1 MMKKLLSA
9 FLAAIMLSAAATFVL
24 PASAE
29 DGVGGL
35 IEIARPEMNVISPLA
50 IVQSVEGTDAY
61 RDILSGDGAPSIVLV
76 NGDEVSDFSELFTL
90 CAAAPSIPNVRIS
103 DEAQADSLMAAA
115 EALGFDD
122 ITVISPD
129 PALLAR
135 VRGGRAVIRTGLEVT
150 LPGDAITSKKA
161 NEVRLAVRGAPA
173 TFCVIGTEHATLHNV
188 RELQSLALAVWIKL
202 DTADPA
208 DVVSAVNSGANGVI
222 VSDRQAAIDTIN
234 QFFEPGTMART
245 PLIIGHRGYPAIE
258 PDNTIES
265 FRAALDNGADVF
277 EIDVH
282 ISADGHVIVMHDGDI
297 RGMTNYGGDLSIEE
311 MTLEEIKS
319 YNIVSTVYSPG
330 KYRIGDV
337 TDLKV
342 PTFDEV
348 LDLLAEYPGRR
359 VFVELK
365 GSNPACIA
373 EVSRLVRERDMEDQ
387 IDVISFSSYLLG
399 ETVAEGNMPG
409 MSTGYLGD
417 ASGAEG
423 IIAEVLRDLYS
434 GIVAAQRIMSSID
447 YGTVRDREYTAAAN
461 DRGMTVWP
469 WTYSYYSNDRA
480 FFLGSAGITTDDPG
494 WAAHMFKYITAGDLT
509 VGVGRKVESGVVAE
523 TYSGEKTEI
532 APNKVRRK
540 VIEGDSVEVANGRI
554 IGVREGGAKIVCSV
568 TAKTET
574 GKEYVLSCGAVNVTV
589 TPDGPGVDRN
599 EADVDPEDPVI
610 PVWDG
615 DEIRVSHLN
624 EFNEHDYEAMIVTDP
639 GWVTAVGDIEGTDP
653 GVMKHFIM
661 YEVENI
667 DGHYIAKKYIT
678 GNRIFS
684 YPAPDPAD
692 GFLLC
697 LCRKNSAY
705 EYALGGKLLGR
716 ELVPDGFNLYFS
728 FGFDTDSDPSLSKRL
743 EVHRPDGASGFTDVR
758 SSAFYA
764 DPVVWAVYMDIT
776 SGTSKTTFSP
786 GAPCTRAQAV
796 TFLWRAAGS
805 PEPESDE
812 NPFEDVK
819 EGKFYYDAVLWAV
832 ENDITNGMDKTHF
845 SPDGTCTR
853 GQIVTFL
860 RRSSGSPEPNGEVN
874 PFEDVKDGSFYHDS
888 VLWAVENG
896 VTNGTDATHFSPNEK
911 CTRGQIVTF
920 LYRNAK

>member
-9 FLAAIMLSAAATFVL
+9 FLAAIMLSAAATFVP

-29 DGVGGL
+29 DGAGGL

-50 IVQSVEGTDAY
+50 VVQSVEGTDAY
-61 RDILSGDGAPSIVLV
+61 RGVLSGDGAPSIVLV
-76 NGDEVSDFSELFTL
+76 NGDEVSDFSEFLTL
-90 CAAAPSIPNVRIS
+90 CASAPSIPNVRIS
-103 DEAQADSLMAAA
+103 DEAQADAMLAAA
-115 EALGFDD
+115 EVLGFDD
-122 ITVISPD
+122 ITVISPS
-129 PALLAR
+129 PELLAR
-135 VRGGRAVIRTGLEVT
+135 VRDGRAVIRTGLEVT
-150 LPGDAITSKKA
+150 LPGDAITSKEA

-188 RELQSLALAVWIKL
+188 RELQSLALAVWVRL

-222 VSDRQAAIDTIN
+222 VSDRQAAVDAVN
-234 QFFEPGTMART
+234 EYFEPGTMART
-245 PLIIGHRGYPAIE
+245 PLIIGHRGYPSVE

-297 RGMTNYGGDLSIEE
+297 RGMTNYRGDLSIEE

-330 KYRIGDV
+330 KYRVGDV

-348 LDLLAEYPGRR
+348 LDLLAGYPGRR

-365 GSNPACIA
+365 GNNPACIA

-387 IDVISFSSYLLG
+387 VDVISFSDYLLG

-409 MSTGYLGD
+409 MSTGFLGG

-423 IIAEVLRDLYS
+423 IVAEVLRDLFS
-434 GIVAAQRIMSSID
+434 GIVAVQKIMSTINYSSI
-447 YGTVRDREYTAAAN
+447 RDREYAFAAN

-469 WTYSYYSNDRA
+469 WTYGYYSNDWA

-509 VGVGRKVESGVVAE
+509 VGVGKKVESGVVAE

-532 APNKVRRK
+532 APNKVRIK
-540 VIEGDSVEVANGRI
+540 VVEGDSVEISGGRI
-554 IGVREGGAKIVCSV
+554 IGVREGEAKIVCSM
-568 TAKTET
+568 TAKTKT

-599 EADVDPEDPVI
+599 EADVDPEEPVI

-615 DEIRVSHLN
+615 DDILVSHLN
-624 EFNEHDYEAMIVTDP
+624 YFNDHDYDAMIVTDP

-653 GVMKHFIM
+653 GIMKHFIM
-661 YEVENI
+661 YEVDNI
-667 DGHYIAKKYIT
+667 DGRYIAEKYIT

-684 YPAPDPAD
+684 YSAPDPAD
-692 GFLLC
+692 GFLL
-697 LCRKNSAY
+697 LICRRNSAY
-705 EYALGGKLLGR
+705 DYARGGKLLGR
-716 ELVPDGFNLYFS
+716 ELVPDGFNLYYA
-728 FGFDTDSDPSLSKRL
+728 FGFDTDADPSLAKRL
-743 EVHRPDGASGFTDVR
+743 EVHRVNGASGFSDVK

-764 DPVVWAVYMDIT
+764 DPVVWAVYMNIT
-776 SGTSKTTFSP
+776 SGTGETTFSP
-786 GAPCTRAQAV
+786 GDPCTRAQAV

-805 PEPESDE
+805 PAPVSEE

-832 ENDITNGMDKTHF
+832 EQGITNGTDETHF
-845 SPDGTCTR
+845 SPDGACTR

-860 RRSSGSPEPNGEVN
+860 RRSAGSPEPKSELN
-874 PFEDVKDGSFYHDS
+874 PFEDVRISSFYHDS

-896 VTNGTDATHFSPNEK
+896 VTNGTDATHFSPDDK